1 MQRSFYSPDR
11 NVNNLATFC
20 NFWNKLHIYSPIIIL
35 LNLFNYVCGQFMSE
49 TIYSK
54 RFGFPIWLLQ
64 SQLPFQR
71 WRSTFISSCET
82 DSLYIAFASFS
93 SLSCC
98 FYERF
103 FAIDWL
109 FVHLCMH
116 KINLLPC
123 VSMALAKEGSPTI
136 ILIKSCGGH
145 FLWKRVWDL
154 SWSGLVGQFWAHK
167 WCNLGAS

>member
-1 MQRSFYSPDR
+1 
-11 NVNNLATFC
+11 
-20 NFWNKLHIYSPIIIL
+20 
-35 LNLFNYVCGQFMSE
+35 MSE

-54 RFGFPIWLLQ
+54 RFGFSIWLLQ

-123 VSMALAKEGSPTI
+123 VSMALAKEGSPKI

-145 FLWKRVWDL
+145 FLWKRVWNL
-154 SWSGLVGQFWAHK
+154 GWAGPVGQFPAHK
-167 WCNLGAS
+167 FQLNKLETDLCFVYFLVFLNLWSENWMWNCFCFLQCLPLSFKYY

>member
-1 MQRSFYSPDR
+1 MYVANLCLKQFIQNDLDFPFDYCNRNYHFKGTYFYIQLWDGLF
-11 NVNNLATFC
+11 VHC
-20 NFWNKLHIYSPIIIL
+20 ICL
-35 LNLFNYVCGQFMSE
+35 LL
-49 TIYSK
+49 
-54 RFGFPIWLLQ
+54 
-64 SQLPFQR
+64 
-71 WRSTFISSCET
+71 
-82 DSLYIAFASFS
+82 S

-136 ILIKSCGGH
+136 ILKKSCGGH

-154 SWSGLVGQFWAHK
+154 GWSGPVGHFWAHK
-167 WCNLGAS
+167 LLELFITINKRDFMLYFFFINFLFFEITTLGLGLQKVGLNTEIYI

>member
-1 MQRSFYSPDR
+1 MFCKVLFYIEMEITRPFFGIFEISFSS
-11 NVNNLATFC
+11 A
-20 NFWNKLHIYSPIIIL
+20 YSPIIIL
-35 LNLFNYVCGQFMSE
+35 LNILNYVANLCLKQF
-49 TIYSK
+49 IQND
-54 RFGFPIWLLQ
+54 FDFPFDYCNRNYI
-64 SQLPFQR
+64 PFQR
-71 WRSTFISSCET
+71 WRSTFVSSWET

-123 VSMALAKEGSPTI
+123 VSMALAIEGSPTI
-136 ILIKSCGGH
+136 IFIKSCGGH
-145 FLWKRVWDL
+145 FLWKRVWY
-154 SWSGLVGQFWAHK
+154 
-167 WCNLGAS
+167 LGWFEPQYSQR